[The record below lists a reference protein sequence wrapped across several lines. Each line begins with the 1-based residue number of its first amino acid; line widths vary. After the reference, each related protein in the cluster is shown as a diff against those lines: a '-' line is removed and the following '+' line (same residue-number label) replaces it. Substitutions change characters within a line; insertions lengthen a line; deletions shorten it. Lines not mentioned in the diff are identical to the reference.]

1 MKFTYEDLAKA
12 MGLKVGDRI
21 KCADNIY
28 VLNNDYTIRNEEE
41 YDVYVLYLIDKDFE
55 ILPPKKKIGEL
66 KCDGFRCEK
75 CPLRVLNHSVRH
87 SDREKLYDILEN
99 FNELFHDQEIYDIIK
114 KRLDKEVEDVNNS

>member
-21 KCADNIY
+21 KFYSENCVCVIDKSYQLYDERAK
-28 VLNNDYTIRNEEE
+28 IRLGSIVYLINEE
-41 YDVYVLYLIDKDFE
+41 FE

-66 KCDGFRCEK
+66 KCDDFRCEK

-114 KRLDKEVEDVNNS
+114 KRLDKEVEE